1 MKLEYLSIML
11 LALTGCAST
20 NRDVGD
26 NHVAE
31 AKVAKWPDKQYIQID
46 CKGDNNSMQICID
59 AANRECPSG
68 WFVTSFY
75 NDDTNTLAALQQRQT
90 KYRGG
95 IVSTSPGYRGRY
107 MYVICK
113 Q

>member
-1 MKLEYLSIML
+1 
-11 LALTGCAST
+11 
-20 NRDVGD
+20 V
-26 NHVAE
+26 
-31 AKVAKWPDKQYIQID
+31 
-46 CKGDNNSMQICID
+46 KGDNNSMQICID